1 MFIRDICVKF
11 GIPHSR
17 KSPDIGQNSDGDVS
31 DLRISGKSLV
41 KEIVIAPEPTMTLT
55 WNLDQ

>member
-11 GIPHSR
+11 GIPYSR

-55 WNLDQ
+55 